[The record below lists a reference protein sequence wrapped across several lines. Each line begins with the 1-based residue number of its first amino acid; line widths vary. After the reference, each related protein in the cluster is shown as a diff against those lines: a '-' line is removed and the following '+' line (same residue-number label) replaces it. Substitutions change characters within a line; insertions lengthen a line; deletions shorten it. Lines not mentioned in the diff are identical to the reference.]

1 MKTAIVV
8 LFVVA
13 AAALLFV
20 YSDPFFVLTEA
31 PVKGVVDD
39 CCCEVETVNK
49 QADQI
54 HEQLAGLKARTFF
67 KYFKINLFRDCP
79 FWAEEY
85 LCSMSEEGG
94 GCGVCACPD
103 DEIPTPWRLEE
114 SQKLDTTVDTKLG
127 EWEDEEDEV
136 WTYQDHTDKDSSYVN
151 LELNPER
158 YTGYSG
164 FNATRIWKAIYSENC
179 FHHEDGDEELCFEER
194 VFYRLMSGLHASTTA
209 SICENFHTPAGG
221 WSPNVEMYRWRLAK
235 EPERLK
241 NIYFTFLFLLRATSR
256 ASEFLKS
263 YNYDTGTRHFSLSFF
278 CLLVSSVFLQVL
290 SLCFIIV
297 SLFLLSCFMC
307 SCPHV
312 STNDQTGNPEDDQK
326 LREQMANFLSVDLLH
341 CNAPTF
347 NESDMFSLGTWIQD
361 DQLLEEQHQQKQLSI
376 LQVEQMLSQKQEL
389 KKEFR
394 AKFHNISLLM
404 ECVACESCKLH
415 AKLQVLGIGT
425 ALKILLAENEVKRHG
440 IIQQL
445 QRNEIIALIN
455 TLAKFSDSIQTI
467 HKMNVRLAE
476 SHADKV
482 LHLWLP
488 RIAAATC
495 LAAPMLLFLARRRK
509 KEGESATPS
518 SQKKKTTTTKT
529 TRKKPVKV
537 D

>member
-263 YNYDTGTRHFSLSFF
+263 YNYDTG
-278 CLLVSSVFLQVL
+278 
-290 SLCFIIV
+290 
-297 SLFLLSCFMC
+297 
-307 SCPHV
+307 
-312 STNDQTGNPEDDQK
+312 NPEDDQK

-445 QRNEIIALIN
+445 QRNEIIVRCLFSRSLLLSSPIPFLSRLSHLSSLTSSALSSISF
-455 TLAKFSDSIQTI
+455 LFS
-467 HKMNVRLAE
+467 
-476 SHADKV
+476 
-482 LHLWLP
+482 
-488 RIAAATC
+488 
-495 LAAPMLLFLARRRK
+495 LARSLLLSPLAVVLLSIHLFAVLLQLK
-509 KEGESATPS
+509 TPFCKGIDKHS
-518 SQKKKTTTTKT
+518 GQVFRLDSNHPQNE
-529 TRKKPVKV
+529 RAVG
-537 D
+537 